1 VPPTLTEALRERY
14 LLERELGRGGMATV
28 YLARDLKHDR
38 AVALKV
44 LHPDLAA
51 AVGSERFLL
60 EIRLVARL
68 QHPHIL
74 PIHDSGESAGQLWF
88 TMPYV
93 EGESLRARL
102 NREGELPIGETIRLL
117 RDVTDA
123 LAYAHQHGLVHR
135 DIKPDNVLISG
146 HHAVVADFG
155 VAKALSAAGETSSR
169 TSAGMAIG
177 TPGYMS
183 PEQASGDPH
192 VDARAD
198 IYAVGMLAYE
208 MLTGE
213 LPFSAPTVQ
222 AILAAQLT
230 QRPPPISAK
239 RPNVSSAL
247 ETLVMRC
254 LEKRPADRP
263 QSAEELV
270 RTLEAIPTPS
280 SGSEPIQAPPR
291 RSHRTPAVLGTV
303 VIGIVAM
310 GAWLGLRA
318 RTKQPAGVV
327 NPNLVAVFPFRV
339 SGADP
344 ALAYLREGMVE
355 LLAVKLTGDG
365 GPRSVDPSAALTAWR
380 ARAQSGTDLDRDSA
394 IAIAGT
400 LGAGRVIEGSVV
412 GSPAHLTL
420 TASLLG
426 RSRDAARVSVE
437 GPLDSLSF
445 LVDRLTAGLLA
456 GESETGEQAGQLTTT
471 SLVALRA
478 YLRGQAAYRRGSYKE
493 ATAHFDRAL
502 QIDSTFA
509 LAALKMTTAAGWCC
523 GEEYGKGLR
532 LAWAGRASLSTRDR
546 ALLLGVAGPRHPA
559 PSSALEHL
567 RAWEQ
572 AVAAAPDR
580 PEAWYGLGDVLF
592 HWGPMLALS
601 SSRERSAEAFRRA
614 LQFDST
620 FAGPLEHLI
629 EYAARSGD
637 TATVRHWFGV
647 ARSTDSAGEIFPYLR
662 WRTAIATGDSAEL
675 QKLRKQFSEMKDQSL
690 GSMMY
695 TGQYDGL
702 AMEDVR
708 QAVTILQTRATTG
721 AERELA
727 LYHAWSAAMN
737 GGRPREGLA
746 ALRAHR
752 EVEDVPHFGL
762 YQQIL
767 DAIFWGGDTAA
778 AMVAARDLSRSE
790 ARSPSRDPAER
801 RRQLQDLCFLEHWRL
816 HRGETAAASRT
827 IAALRTADPTRDAAW
842 TVTMAQICSTAI
854 AAWQSVSQRSASA
867 DRSLA
872 AFDSLALTGPP
883 GWLDFQ
889 HGNLLL
895 ARLFEVRGDL
905 PRALSVIRRRHYF
918 LGPPLYLSSYLREE
932 GRLAASLNDRPG
944 AIRAY
949 QHYLALRSSPEPSVE
964 PEVRDVKRELAK
976 LVGES
981 P

>member
-1 VPPTLTEALRERY
+1 MPPTLSEALRERY

-44 LHPDLAA
+44 LRSDLAA
-51 AVGSERFLL
+51 AVGSERFLQ
-60 EIRLVARL
+60 EIRRVARL

-74 PIHDSGESAGQLWF
+74 AIHDSGESAGQLWF

-102 NREGELPIGETIRLL
+102 TREGELPIGEAIRLL
-117 RDVTDA
+117 GEVADA

-155 VAKALSAAGETSSR
+155 VAKALSAAEETSSR

-177 TPGYMS
+177 TPGYMA
-183 PEQASGDPH
+183 PEQAAGDPH

-213 LPFSAPTVQ
+213 LPFTAPTIQ
-222 AILAAQLT
+222 AIFAAQLT
-230 QRPPPISAK
+230 KAPPPISSR

-270 RTLEAIPTPS
+270 RALEAIAAPARSDPIQLPARKRHWTYAAAGALVLGIAAVGVVLGLGARKKPTP
-280 SGSEPIQAPPR
+280 E
-291 RSHRTPAVLGTV
+291 AVD
-303 VIGIVAM
+303 
-310 GAWLGLRA
+310 
-318 RTKQPAGVV
+318 
-327 NPNLVAVFPFRV
+327 PNLVAVFPFRV

-355 LLAVKLTGDG
+355 LLAVKLTGEA
-365 GPRSVDPSAALTAWR
+365 GPRSVDPGAALTAWR
-380 ARAQSGTDLDRDSA
+380 SRAKSGTDLDRDSA

-400 LGAGRVIEGSVV
+400 LAAGRVIEGSVV

-420 TASLLG
+420 TGSLLG
-426 RSRDAARVSVE
+426 RSRDAARISVE

-456 GESETGEQAGQLTTT
+456 GESKARDQAGQLTTT
-471 SLVALRA
+471 SLEALRA
-478 YLRGQAAYRRGSYKE
+478 YLKGQAAYRRGSYRE
-493 ATAHFDRAL
+493 ATQHFDRAL
-502 QIDSTFA
+502 QIDSAFA
-509 LAALKMTTAAGWCC
+509 LAALTMVTAAGWCC
-523 GEEYGKGLR
+523 GEEYNKGLR
-532 LAWAGRASLSTRDR
+532 LAWAGREALSPRDR
-546 ALLLGVAGPRHPA
+546 ALLLASAGPRHPA
-559 PSSALEHL
+559 QSSAVEHL
-567 RAWEQ
+567 RAWEE
-572 AVAAAPDR
+572 AVDVAPDR
-580 PEAWYGLGDVLF
+580 PEAWYGLGDLLF
-592 HWGPMLALS
+592 HWGPVLALS
-601 SSRERSAEAFRRA
+601 ESRERSAEAFRRA
-614 LQFDST
+614 LRYDST

-637 TATVRHWFGV
+637 TATTRHFFRM
-647 ARSTDSAGEIFPYLR
+647 AQATDSTGEIFQYLR
-662 WRTAIATGDSAEL
+662 WRTAMASGDSAEL
-675 QKLRKQFSEMKDQSL
+675 QGVRSKFSELKDQSL
-690 GSMMY
+690 GSIMY
-695 TGQYDGL
+695 IGQYDGTG
-702 AMEDVR
+702 MEDVQR
-708 QAVTILQTRATTG
+708 AVAVSQARASTG
-721 AERELA
+721 RERELA

-737 GGRPREGLA
+737 GGLPREGLS
-746 ALRAHR
+746 ALKAYR
-752 EVEDVPHFGL
+752 EVEQEPNLSL
-762 YQQIL
+762 YLPIL

-778 AMVAARDLSRSE
+778 AASAARELSRSE
-790 ARSPSRDPAER
+790 ASTLSKETGER
-801 RRQLQDLCFLEHWRL
+801 ARQLRDRCFLQHWRL
-816 HRGETAAASRT
+816 HRGQTAAAGPT
-827 IAALRTADPTRDAAW
+827 LAVLRTAEVPRDLANTVSVARVCAA
-842 TVTMAQICSTAI
+842 AI
-854 AAWQSVSQRSASA
+854 SAWQAVLQRSATA

-872 AFDSLALTGPP
+872 VFDSIALTGPP
-883 GWLDFQ
+883 GWTYYFQ
-889 HGNLLL
+889 YGNLLL
-895 ARLFEVRGDL
+895 ARLFEARGDL
-905 PRALSVIRRRHYF
+905 PRALAVIRRRHYF

-949 QHYLALRSSPEPSVE
+949 EHYLALRSSPEPSVE
-964 PEVRDVKRELAK
+964 PEVREVRRELAK
-976 LVGES
+976 LVGER